1 MTAGGWI
8 WGAAIVL
15 YGVFSL
21 WYNNWR
27 GPLKKDEVETYMA
40 RLARNPQVEPERL
53 DAVRRF
59 LESDD
64 GGEFYMVNLIS
75 TFREPVEMPG
85 TGEKKPARE
94 VLEKY
99 TSYFMGEL
107 FRRAGHP
114 AFAGPAA
121 GGVVEQWGVENNPD
135 WSFSGIIRYRS
146 RRDMAELATDPRFEP
161 AHAYKI
167 AAMAHTYAF
176 PVKAGLFVGPRV
188 WVGLGLLA
196 LAALAHLATRTLR

>member
-1 MTAGGWI
+1 MSPWWI
-8 WGAAIVL
+8 WGAAAVL
-15 YGVFSL
+15 YGVFTL

-27 GPLKKDEVETYMA
+27 GPLAKEEVATYMA
-40 RLARNPQVEPERL
+40 RLEKNPQVEPERL

-64 GGEFYMVNLIS
+64 GGEFYMFNVIS

-121 GGVVEQWGVENNPD
+121 GGVVEEWGIDNNPD
-135 WSFSGIIRYRS
+135 WTFGGVIRYRS

-167 AAMAHTYAF
+167 AAMAHTFAF
-176 PVKAGLFVGPRV
+176 PVKAELFVGPRV
-188 WVGLGLLA
+188 WIGLGIA
-196 LAALAHLATRTLR
+196 LAAALTQLAVRAAR